1 MAKRR
6 DWTGETLAAGV
17 REGDRRAL
25 ARAIT
30 LIENGDPLAYD
41 LVREVYPETGSAYVV
56 GITGPPGVGKSSLI
70 AALVRQIRESNRT
83 VGVISVDPS
92 SPFTQ
97 GALLGDRIRL
107 SEHFLDPGV
116 FIRSMGTRGHLGG
129 LAEATL
135 QALLVLDAA
144 GKDVIFVETVGTG
157 QSEVEVIGIADTV
170 LLVLMPG
177 SGDSIQAL
185 KAGIMEIPDVIAI
198 NKKDHPAAKTMLN
211 EVRSILTLDKER
223 SWKPPIV
230 LTEALNNEGVADL
243 WAKVEQH
250 RAFLESEGLLE
261 ERRRKNLAGEVFA
274 VASARAKTHLERA
287 VEGDPELRRVLDEV
301 QQRELDPLT
310 AVREIMDKVFHLP
323 SGARIHPGSGEPP
336 HGDGDGTHTR

>member
-6 DWTGETLAAGV
+6 EWTGETLAAGV

-30 LIENGDPLAYD
+30 LVENGDPMAYE

-56 GITGPPGVGKSSLI
+56 GVTGPPGVGKSSLI
-70 AALVRQIRESNRT
+70 AALVRKIRASGKSI
-83 VGVISVDPS
+83 GVISVDPS

-107 SEHFLDPGV
+107 TEHFLDPEV

-185 KAGIMEIPDVIAI
+185 KAGIMEIPDVITI

-211 EVRSILTLDKER
+211 EVRSVLTLDHER
-223 SWKPPIV
+223 PWKPPIM
-230 LTEALNNEGVADL
+230 LTEAVQDEGVAEL
-243 WAKVEQH
+243 WDKVEEH
-250 RAFLESEGLLE
+250 RAFLDEDGLLE
-261 ERRRKNLAGEVFA
+261 ERRRRNLAGEVFA
-274 VASARAKTHLERA
+274 VASARAKAHLVRA
-287 VEGDPELRRVLDEV
+287 VEGDAELQRVLDEV
-301 QQRELDPLT
+301 QKREVDPLT
-310 AVREIMDKVFHLP
+310 AVQEIMDKVFKL
-323 SGARIHPGSGEPP
+323 
-336 HGDGDGTHTR
+336 GDGNGTHTR

>member
-1 MAKRR
+1 MHGRR
-6 DWTGETLAAGV
+6 DWTRESLAEGV
-17 REGDRRAL
+17 RAGDTRAL
-25 ARAIT
+25 ARAIS
-30 LIENGDPLAYD
+30 LVENGDPLAYD
-41 LVREVYPETGSAYVV
+41 LVRDIYPETGRAYAV

-70 AALVRQIRESNRT
+70 STLIGHIREQDRT

-107 SEHFLDPGV
+107 SDHFLDPGV

-129 LAEATL
+129 LAETTL

-144 GKDVIFVETVGTG
+144 GKELVFLETVGAG

-170 LLVLMPG
+170 VLVLMPG
-177 SGDSIQAL
+177 SGDSVQAL

-198 NKKDHPAAKTMLN
+198 NKMDHPAAKTMLN
-211 EVRSILTLDKER
+211 EVRSILSLDRES

-230 LTEALNNEGVADL
+230 LTDATRGENVPALWSKIE
-243 WAKVEQH
+243 EH
-250 RAFLESEGLLE
+250 RAYLESEGRLE

-274 VASARAKTHLERA
+274 VASGRAKAHLQDA
-287 VEGDPELRRVLDEV
+287 VANDPELRRLLDEV
-301 QQRELDPLT
+301 QRRELDPLT
-310 AVREIMDKVFHLP
+310 AVKEIMEKVFKL
-323 SGARIHPGSGEPP
+323 
-336 HGDGDGTHTR
+336 GDKADRTNTR

>member
-30 LIENGDPLAYD
+30 LVENGDPLAYD
-41 LVREVYPETGSAYVV
+41 LVREVYPDTGSAYVV
-56 GITGPPGVGKSSLI
+56 GVTGPPGVGKSTLI
-70 AALVRQIRESNRT
+70 AALVRQIRESGRT

-92 SPFTQ
+92 SPFTK

-135 QALLVLDAA
+135 QALLILDAA
-144 GKDVIFVETVGTG
+144 GKDIVFVETVGTG

-223 SWKPPIV
+223 AWKPPIV
-230 LTEALNNEGVADL
+230 LTEAISDEGVDDL
-243 WAKVEQH
+243 WAKVEAH
-250 RAFLESEGLLE
+250 RAHLDEEGLLD
-261 ERRRKNLAGEVFA
+261 ERRRRNLAGEVFA
-274 VASARAKTHLERA
+274 VASARAKAHLERA
-287 VEGDPELRRVLDEV
+287 VEGDPELRRLLDEV
-301 QQRELDPLT
+301 QKRELDPLT
-310 AVREIMDKVFHLP
+310 AVREIMDKVFKL
-323 SGARIHPGSGEPP
+323 
-336 HGDGDGTHTR
+336 GDGDSTHSR